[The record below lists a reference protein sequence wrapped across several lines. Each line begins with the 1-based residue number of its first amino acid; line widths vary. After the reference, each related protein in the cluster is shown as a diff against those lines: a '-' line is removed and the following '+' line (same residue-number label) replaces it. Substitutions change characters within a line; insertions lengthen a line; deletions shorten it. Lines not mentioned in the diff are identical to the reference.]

1 MNSDEHE
8 EIDALIDYLEERLD
22 ILGRGVKVI
31 GEELQVLHD
40 RVVILQ
46 MEVDFAEEGL

>member
-1 MNSDEHE
+1 VNSDEHE
-8 EIDALIDYLEERLD
+8 EINALIDYLEERLD

-31 GEELQVLHD
+31 GEELQALND